1 MQEKSNFPC
10 RKLSDDFRHNCV
22 RCGDHFR
29 RRPHLPVTVLGLLFC
44 VGFFLLC
51 LCAAAVTFDVLP
63 GWIPTR
69 LLPLRAAIRGGSTT
83 TKMGEHGVAEQQQQ
97 QQQPE
102 DGGSGAAAS
111 SSSSSS
117 SSEHQEQL
125 REICQLLWGTSI
137 RQEVFRRWSQGFEF
151 STGEPAAL
159 VQRDGG
165 PCCVI
170 APVQAYLLK
179 ILLMETPGHSFSDL
193 TPDKCKT
200 LLIQA
205 ICQILM
211 KCKSS
216 KYRIVSLK
224 ARDAAGSS
232 APVSGSAAALPEEED
247 GDAEMVDAL
256 ENLPPSSGGDV
267 ELGQDAATA
276 APDVSAAEQGA
287 SGATTEPWTPEA
299 FHERLCVTELD
310 SIDDVE
316 KYYSEQFHVLADE
329 CGVLLLLY
337 TVLLTKGLECVVS
350 EVSDTSE
357 PLIHG
362 TYGYG
367 SQALINLMLTGHAVP
382 YVWDNEQD
390 VGGLKLK
397 GITQQSDIGFIT
409 LMEQM
414 QYCTVGFF
422 YKNPKNP
429 VWVMGSETHL
439 TVLFSNEKR
448 LVAPETPS
456 EVARRVFRQF
466 DTEGS
471 NFIPSPLLQDVL
483 CALDLVSEP
492 EYVDLMRKKL
502 DPECL
507 GIILLNDFMYEFFPT
522 EKKSMPDTFDLLH
535 YNGIPNS
542 NGENRVRFNKGHAI
556 LLESDVR
563 MCNPS
568 DPMLTCLQ
576 TKWPNIE
583 VNWANART
591 PSLN

>member
-1 MQEKSNFPC
+1 M
-10 RKLSDDFRHNCV
+10 
-22 RCGDHFR
+22 
-29 RRPHLPVTVLGLLFC
+29 TVLGLFC
-44 VGFFLLC
+44 VGLFLLC
-51 LCAAAVTFDVLP
+51 LCCAATFGFLRRT
-63 GWIPTR
+63 WIP
-69 LLPLRAAIRGGSTT
+69 AIRDGRPT
-83 TKMGEHGVAEQQQQ
+83 TKTERTAVEMGEHGVAD
-97 QQQPE
+97 QPE
-102 DGGSGAAAS
+102 DGAGTTS
-111 SSSSSS
+111 SSSTS
-117 SSEHQEQL
+117 QEQI
-125 REICQLLWGTSI
+125 REICQLLWGSSI

-151 STGEPAAL
+151 SAGEPAAL

-216 KYRIVSLK
+216 SKYRIVSLK
-224 ARDAAGSS
+224 PRQAASSS
-232 APVSGSAAALPEEED
+232 ATATGSVGAPVEED

-256 ENLPPSSGGDV
+256 ENLPPSGSGEDV
-267 ELGQDAATA
+267 ELGVDAATTATSNVTA
-276 APDVSAAEQGA
+276 AGSS
-287 SGATTEPWTPEA
+287 SGPAEPWTPEA
-299 FHERLCVTELD
+299 FHERLCVTEVE

-367 SQALINLMLTGHAVP
+367 GQALINLMLTGHAVP

-422 YKNPKNP
+422 YKNPKCP

-439 TVLFSNEKR
+439 TVLFSSERR

>member
-1 MQEKSNFPC
+1 M
-10 RKLSDDFRHNCV
+10 
-22 RCGDHFR
+22 
-29 RRPHLPVTVLGLLFC
+29 TVLGLIC
-44 VGFFLLC
+44 VGLFLLC
-51 LCAAAVTFDVLP
+51 LCCAATFGFLRRT
-63 GWIPTR
+63 WIP
-69 LLPLRAAIRGGSTT
+69 AIRNGRPT
-83 TKMGEHGVAEQQQQ
+83 TKTTAVEMGEHGVADQPEDGAGTTSSSSTLQQQQ
-97 QQQPE
+97 Q
-102 DGGSGAAAS
+102 
-111 SSSSSS
+111 
-117 SSEHQEQL
+117 EQI
-125 REICQLLWGTSI
+125 REICQLLWGSSI

-151 STGEPAAL
+151 SAGEPAAL

-216 KYRIVSLK
+216 SKYRIVSLK
-224 ARDAAGSS
+224 PRQAASSS
-232 APVSGSAAALPEEED
+232 ASATGSVGAPVEED

-256 ENLPPSSGGDV
+256 ENLPPSGSGEDV
-267 ELGQDAATA
+267 ELGVDAATTA
-276 APDVSAAEQGA
+276 TSNVSAAGSS
-287 SGATTEPWTPEA
+287 SGPSEPWTPEA
-299 FHERLCVTELD
+299 FHERLCVTEVE

-367 SQALINLMLTGHAVP
+367 GQALINLMLTGHAVP

-439 TVLFSNEKR
+439 TVLFSSERR

>member
-1 MQEKSNFPC
+1 
-10 RKLSDDFRHNCV
+10 
-22 RCGDHFR
+22 
-29 RRPHLPVTVLGLLFC
+29 
-44 VGFFLLC
+44 
-51 LCAAAVTFDVLP
+51 
-63 GWIPTR
+63 
-69 LLPLRAAIRGGSTT
+69 
-83 TKMGEHGVAEQQQQ
+83 MGEHSLQQQQ
-97 QQQPE
+97 QGQSDQQQPSQQ
-102 DGGSGAAAS
+102 GGEEGAAGS
-111 SSSSSS
+111 SSSSSAR
-117 SSEHQEQL
+117 QQL
-125 REICQLLWGTSI
+125 LQGELHDIRQLLWGPVI
-137 RQEVFRRWSQGFEF
+137 RPEVFRRWSQGFDF
-151 STGEPAAL
+151 SQHEPSAL
-159 VQRDGG
+159 VQHDGG

-193 TPDKCKT
+193 TADKCKT

-216 KYRIVSLK
+216 KYRIVSLQ
-224 ARDAAGSS
+224 ARQATGSGPGCS
-232 APVSGSAAALPEEED
+232 SGSGGGAPGAEED
-247 GDAEMVDAL
+247 LEGDAEMVDAL
-256 ENLPPSSGGDV
+256 ENLPPPNEQQQVTASDVANQNTMEEGSGAAAQDASVSGGGPAD
-267 ELGQDAATA
+267 
-276 APDVSAAEQGA
+276 
-287 SGATTEPWTPEA
+287 PWNPET
-299 FHERLCVTELD
+299 FHERLCVSELEQ
-310 SIDDVE
+310 IDDVE
-316 KYYSEQFHVLADE
+316 KYYASNFHVLRDE

-337 TVLLTKGLECVVS
+337 TVLLTKGLENVLG

-367 SQALINLMLTGHAVP
+367 SQALINLMLTGRAVP

-439 TVLFSNEKR
+439 TVLFSNERR
-448 LVAPETPS
+448 LVSPETPS

-502 DPECL
+502 DPESL
-507 GIILLNDFMYEFFPT
+507 GIILLNDFMNEFFPT
-522 EKKSMPDTFDLLH
+522 EKKSVPDTFDLLH

-542 NGENRVRFNKGHAI
+542 NSDNRVRYSKGHAI
-556 LLESDVR
+556 QLESDVR

-583 VNWANART
+583 VNWTDSRT

>member
-1 MQEKSNFPC
+1 
-10 RKLSDDFRHNCV
+10 
-22 RCGDHFR
+22 
-29 RRPHLPVTVLGLLFC
+29 
-44 VGFFLLC
+44 
-51 LCAAAVTFDVLP
+51 
-63 GWIPTR
+63 
-69 LLPLRAAIRGGSTT
+69 
-83 TKMGEHGVAEQQQQ
+83 MGEHAVQQQGQATSSEQQPEGAAGTSG

-102 DGGSGAAAS
+102 SAESQRD
-111 SSSSSS
+111 
-117 SSEHQEQL
+117 L
-125 REICQLLWGTSI
+125 REICQLLWGSTI
-137 RQEVFRRWSQGFEF
+137 KQEVFRRWSQGFGF
-151 STGEPAAL
+151 SESEPSAL

-193 TPDKCKT
+193 TTDKCKT

-211 KCKSS
+211 KCKTS
-216 KYRIVSLK
+216 KYRIVNLRS
-224 ARDAAGSS
+224 R
-232 APVSGSAAALPEEED
+232 PTVAAANIPIQEAD

-256 ENLPPSSGGDV
+256 ENVPPNETDIEQGIEAATAQNQATSVSSGDGESSSGGF
-267 ELGQDAATA
+267 
-276 APDVSAAEQGA
+276 S
-287 SGATTEPWTPEA
+287 SEPCTPEA
-299 FHERLCVTELD
+299 FHERLAVTELEQ
-310 SIDDVE
+310 IDDVE
-316 KYYSEQFHVLADE
+316 KYYAGNFHLLADE

-337 TVLLTKGLECVVS
+337 TVLLTKGLESVLS

-367 SQALINLMLTGHAVP
+367 SQALINLMLTGRAVP

-422 YKNPKNP
+422 YKNPKSP

-448 LVAPETPS
+448 LVSPETPS

-502 DPECL
+502 DPESL
-507 GIILLNDFMYEFFPT
+507 GIILLNEFMYEFFPT
-522 EKKSMPDTFDLLH
+522 EKKSMPDSFDLLH

-542 NGENRVRFNKGHAI
+542 NWENRVRYNKGHAI

-583 VNWANART
+583 VNWIDLRT

>member
-1 MQEKSNFPC
+1 MGEHSLQQPQPS
-10 RKLSDDFRHNCV
+10 SG
-22 RCGDHFR
+22 GD
-29 RRPHLPVTVLGLLFC
+29 PHQQQ
-44 VGFFLLC
+44 
-51 LCAAAVTFDVLP
+51 A
-63 GWIPTR
+63 
-69 LLPLRAAIRGGSTT
+69 GGEGTSTT
-83 TKMGEHGVAEQQQQ
+83 TSTVSRQQLEGE
-97 QQQPE
+97 
-102 DGGSGAAAS
+102 
-111 SSSSSS
+111 
-117 SSEHQEQL
+117 L
-125 REICQLLWGTSI
+125 RDIRQLLWGPVI
-137 RQEVFRRWSQGFEF
+137 RPEVFRRWSQGFDF
-151 STGEPAAL
+151 SAYEPSAL
-159 VQRDGG
+159 VQHDGG

-216 KYRIVSLK
+216 KYRIVSLQARQTGSGPGGCSSSGK
-224 ARDAAGSS
+224 ATT
-232 APVSGSAAALPEEED
+232 SAAEEIE

-256 ENLPPSSGGDV
+256 ENLPPNEQV
-267 ELGQDAATA
+267 ELGVDAAST
-276 APDVSAAEQGA
+276 
-287 SGATTEPWTPEA
+287 TTEAASDLVNQNTMEEGSEGSGSGGAGTSPDPLNPET
-299 FHERLCVTELD
+299 FHQRLCVSELEQ
-310 SIDDVE
+310 IDDVE
-316 KYYSEQFHVLADE
+316 KYYASNFHVLADE

-337 TVLLTKGLECVVS
+337 TVLLTKELDNVLG

-367 SQALINLMLTGHAVP
+367 SQALINLMLTGRAVP

-439 TVLFSNEKR
+439 TVLFSNERR
-448 LVAPETPS
+448 LVSQETNS
-456 EVARRVFRQF
+456 DMARRVFRQF

-483 CALDLVSEP
+483 CAVDLVSDP
-492 EYVDLMRKKL
+492 EYVDLMRRKL
-502 DPECL
+502 DPESL
-507 GIILLNDFMYEFFPT
+507 GIILLNDFMNEFFPT
-522 EKKSMPDTFDLLH
+522 EQKSVPDTFDLLH

-542 NGENRVRFNKGHAI
+542 NSDNRVRYSKGQAI
-556 LLESDVR
+556 QLESDVR

-583 VNWANART
+583 VNWNDART

>member
-1 MQEKSNFPC
+1 
-10 RKLSDDFRHNCV
+10 
-22 RCGDHFR
+22 
-29 RRPHLPVTVLGLLFC
+29 
-44 VGFFLLC
+44 
-51 LCAAAVTFDVLP
+51 
-63 GWIPTR
+63 
-69 LLPLRAAIRGGSTT
+69 
-83 TKMGEHGVAEQQQQ
+83 MGEHSLQGQSGEPQQAADAAGSSRQQQQ
-97 QQQPE
+97 GVQ
-102 DGGSGAAAS
+102 D
-111 SSSSSS
+111 
-117 SSEHQEQL
+117 L
-125 REICQLLWGTSI
+125 REICQLLWGSSI

-151 STGEPAAL
+151 SACEPSAL

-193 TPDKCKT
+193 TSDKCKT

-205 ICQILM
+205 VCQILM
-211 KCKSS
+211 KCKSC
-216 KYRIVSLK
+216 KYRIVSL
-224 ARDAAGSS
+224 RPRQAGYGETEVQGLV
-232 APVSGSAAALPEEED
+232 APVVEMD

-256 ENLPPSSGGDV
+256 ENLPSSEEV
-267 ELGQDAATA
+267 ELGVDATA
-276 APDVSAAEQGA
+276 ATDLANQNTSRAGSSRAGVSV
-287 SGATTEPWTPEA
+287 PWTPEA
-299 FHERLCVTELD
+299 FHERLTVTELEQ
-310 SIDDVE
+310 IDDVE
-316 KYYSEQFHVLADE
+316 KYYASNFHVLAEE

-337 TVLLTKGLECVVS
+337 TVLLTKGLEHVLS

-367 SQALINLMLTGHAVP
+367 SQALINLMLTGRAVP

-414 QYCTVGFF
+414 QYCTVGYF

-448 LVAPETPS
+448 LVSPETPS

-502 DPECL
+502 DPESL
-507 GIILLNDFMYEFFPT
+507 GIILLNEFMYEFFPA
-522 EKKSMPDTFDLLH
+522 EKKSMPDTFDLQH

-542 NGENRVRFNKGHAI
+542 NCDNRVRYNKGNAI

-576 TKWPNIE
+576 TKWPNID
-583 VNWANART
+583 VNWNDSRT

>member
-1 MQEKSNFPC
+1 M
-10 RKLSDDFRHNCV
+10 RD
-22 RCGDHFR
+22 
-29 RRPHLPVTVLGLLFC
+29 
-44 VGFFLLC
+44 
-51 LCAAAVTFDVLP
+51 
-63 GWIPTR
+63 
-69 LLPLRAAIRGGSTT
+69 IR
-83 TKMGEHGVAEQQQQ
+83 
-97 QQQPE
+97 
-102 DGGSGAAAS
+102 
-111 SSSSSS
+111 
-117 SSEHQEQL
+117 
-125 REICQLLWGTSI
+125 QLLWGPSI
-137 RQEVFRRWSQGFEF
+137 RPEVFRRWSQGFDF
-151 STGEPAAL
+151 SQHEPSAL
-159 VQRDGG
+159 VQHDGG

-216 KYRIVSLK
+216 KYRIVSLR
-224 ARDAAGSS
+224 ANRQAAAGSGVGGCPS
-232 APVSGSAAALPEEED
+232 SSAAALPEEID

-256 ENLPPSSGGDV
+256 ENVPSHEQL
-267 ELGQDAATA
+267 ELGVDAAMTATA
-276 APDVSAAEQGA
+276 AASDLVNQNTMEEGAASVAAAEALEGA
-287 SGATTEPWTPEA
+287 ADQLNPET
-299 FHERLCVTELD
+299 FHERLCVSELEQ
-310 SIDDVE
+310 IDDVE
-316 KYYSEQFHVLADE
+316 KYYAGNFHVLADE

-337 TVLLTKGLECVVS
+337 TVLLTKGVDNVLS

-367 SQALINLMLTGHAVP
+367 SQALINLMLTGRAVP

-439 TVLFSNEKR
+439 TVLFSNERR
-448 LVAPETPS
+448 LVSPETPS

-502 DPECL
+502 DPESL
-507 GIILLNDFMYEFFPT
+507 GIILLNDFMNEFFPT
-522 EKKSMPDTFDLLH
+522 EKKSVPDTFDLLH

-542 NGENRVRFNKGHAI
+542 NCDNRVRYNKGHAI
-556 LLESDVR
+556 QLESDVR

-583 VNWANART
+583 VNWNDSRT

>member
-1 MQEKSNFPC
+1 
-10 RKLSDDFRHNCV
+10 
-22 RCGDHFR
+22 
-29 RRPHLPVTVLGLLFC
+29 
-44 VGFFLLC
+44 
-51 LCAAAVTFDVLP
+51 
-63 GWIPTR
+63 
-69 LLPLRAAIRGGSTT
+69 
-83 TKMGEHGVAEQQQQ
+83 MGEHGVVE
-97 QQQPE
+97 QPE
-102 DGGSGAAAS
+102 DAGAAGSGTT
-111 SSSSSS
+111 SS
-117 SSEHQEQL
+117 SSEQEQL
-125 REICQLLWGTSI
+125 REICQLLWGTSV

-151 STGEPAAL
+151 SASEPAAL

-224 ARDAAGSS
+224 ARQSGATAGSS
-232 APVSGSAAALPEEED
+232 SAAAAALPVAEED

-256 ENLPPSSGGDV
+256 ENLPPASGGGADDV
-267 ELGQDAATA
+267 ELGLDAATA
-276 APDVSAAEQGA
+276 ADVSGT
-287 SGATTEPWTPEA
+287 SGARSEPWTPEA

-316 KYYSEQFHVLADE
+316 KYYSEQFPVLADE

-422 YKNPKNP
+422 YKNPKCP

-439 TVLFSNEKR
+439 TVLFSSERR

>member
-1 MQEKSNFPC
+1 M
-10 RKLSDDFRHNCV
+10 
-22 RCGDHFR
+22 
-29 RRPHLPVTVLGLLFC
+29 GL
-44 VGFFLLC
+44 FLLC
-51 LCAAAVTFDVLP
+51 LCCAATFGFLRRRA
-63 GWIPTR
+63 WIP
-69 LLPLRAAIRGGSTT
+69 AIRDGRPRTT
-83 TKMGEHGVAEQQQQ
+83 TTTETKTLVEMGEHGVAD
-97 QQQPE
+97 QPE
-102 DGGSGAAAS
+102 DAAGTTS
-111 SSSSSS
+111 SQGQ
-117 SSEHQEQL
+117 QEQI
-125 REICQLLWGTSI
+125 REICQLLWGSSI

-151 STGEPAAL
+151 SASEPAAL

-224 ARDAAGSS
+224 PRQSAAGSS
-232 APVSGSAAALPEEED
+232 TGATAAAAGSVPVEED

-256 ENLPPSSGGDV
+256 ENLPPSGSGEDV
-267 ELGQDAATA
+267 ELGVDAATTTTA
-276 APDVSAAEQGA
+276 ATSEQGGT
-287 SGATTEPWTPEA
+287 SGGRPSEPWTPEA
-299 FHERLCVTELD
+299 FHERLCVTEID

-316 KYYSEQFHVLADE
+316 KYYSEQYHVLADE

-367 SQALINLMLTGHAVP
+367 GQALINLMLTGHAVP

-439 TVLFSNEKR
+439 TVLFSNERR

-507 GIILLNDFMYEFFPT
+507 GIILLNDFLYEFFPT

>member
-1 MQEKSNFPC
+1 M
-10 RKLSDDFRHNCV
+10 
-22 RCGDHFR
+22 
-29 RRPHLPVTVLGLLFC
+29 TVLGLIC
-44 VGFFLLC
+44 VGLFLLC
-51 LCAAAVTFDVLP
+51 LCCAATFGFLRRT
-63 GWIPTR
+63 WIP
-69 LLPLRAAIRGGSTT
+69 AIRDGRPT
-83 TKMGEHGVAEQQQQ
+83 TKTTAVEMGEHGVADQPEDGAGTTSSSSTSQQQQ
-97 QQQPE
+97 Q
-102 DGGSGAAAS
+102 
-111 SSSSSS
+111 
-117 SSEHQEQL
+117 EQI
-125 REICQLLWGTSI
+125 REICQLLWGSSI

-151 STGEPAAL
+151 SAGEPAAL

-216 KYRIVSLK
+216 SKYRIVSLK
-224 ARDAAGSS
+224 PRQAASSS
-232 APVSGSAAALPEEED
+232 ATATGSGSVPVEED

-256 ENLPPSSGGDV
+256 ENLPPSGSGEDV
-267 ELGQDAATA
+267 EPGVDAATTA
-276 APDVSAAEQGA
+276 TSNVSAAGSS
-287 SGATTEPWTPEA
+287 SGPSEPWTPEA
-299 FHERLCVTELD
+299 FHERLCVTEVE

-367 SQALINLMLTGHAVP
+367 GQALINLMLTGHAVP

-439 TVLFSNEKR
+439 TVLFSSERR

>member
-1 MQEKSNFPC
+1 M
-10 RKLSDDFRHNCV
+10 
-22 RCGDHFR
+22 
-29 RRPHLPVTVLGLLFC
+29 TVLGLFC
-44 VGFFLLC
+44 VGLFLLC
-51 LCAAAVTFDVLP
+51 CAFGFLRA
-63 GWIPTR
+63 WIP
-69 LLPLRAAIRGGSTT
+69 AIRD
-83 TKMGEHGVAEQQQQ
+83 KKVVEMGEHGVAD
-97 QQQPE
+97 QPE
-102 DGGSGAAAS
+102 DAGTTS
-111 SSSSSS
+111 SSSPS
-117 SSEHQEQL
+117 HQEQV
-125 REICQLLWGTSI
+125 REICQLLWGSSI

-151 STGEPAAL
+151 SASEPAAL

-224 ARDAAGSS
+224 PRQPTGTTSS
-232 APVSGSAAALPEEED
+232 AVGSGSAAPVEED
-247 GDAEMVDAL
+247 GDAEMMDAL
-256 ENLPPSSGGDV
+256 ETLPPSGEDV
-267 ELGQDAATA
+267 ELGLDAAA
-276 APDVSAAEQGA
+276 AAMAASTGA
-287 SGATTEPWTPEA
+287 EPSGARSEPWTPEA
-299 FHERLCVTELD
+299 FHERLCLTELD

-337 TVLLTKGLECVVS
+337 TVLLTKGLEFVVS

-367 SQALINLMLTGHAVP
+367 GQALINLMLTGHAVP

-483 CALDLVSEP
+483 CALDLVSET
-492 EYVDLMRKKL
+492 EYVELMRKKL

>member
-1 MQEKSNFPC
+1 
-10 RKLSDDFRHNCV
+10 
-22 RCGDHFR
+22 
-29 RRPHLPVTVLGLLFC
+29 
-44 VGFFLLC
+44 
-51 LCAAAVTFDVLP
+51 
-63 GWIPTR
+63 
-69 LLPLRAAIRGGSTT
+69 
-83 TKMGEHGVAEQQQQ
+83 MGEHSLQQQQ
-97 QQQPE
+97 QSQGQPSGDQPPQQQVE
-102 DGGSGAAAS
+102 EGAAAGTS
-111 SSSSSS
+111 GSAR
-117 SSEHQEQL
+117 HQLQDEL
-125 REICQLLWGTSI
+125 RDIRQLLWGPAI
-137 RQEVFRRWSQGFEF
+137 RPEVFRRWSQGFDF
-151 STGEPAAL
+151 SQCEPSAL
-159 VQRDGG
+159 VQHDGG

-193 TPDKCKT
+193 TTDKCKT

-216 KYRIVSLK
+216 KYRIVSLQ
-224 ARDAAGSS
+224 ARQASASGPGCSS
-232 APVSGSAAALPEEED
+232 SSSRPAEEME

-256 ENLPPSSGGDV
+256 ENLPPNEPV
-267 ELGQDAATA
+267 ELGVDAAAASADLANQNTMEEGSATA
-276 APDVSAAEQGA
+276 TVEGAEVQEA
-287 SGATTEPWTPEA
+287 SGDPWNPET
-299 FHERLCVTELD
+299 FHERLSVNELEQ
-310 SIDDVE
+310 IDDVE
-316 KYYSEQFHVLADE
+316 KYYAGNFHVLAEE

-337 TVLLTKGLECVVS
+337 TVLLTKGLENVLG

-367 SQALINLMLTGHAVP
+367 SQALINLMLTGRAVP

-439 TVLFSNEKR
+439 TVLFSNERR
-448 LVAPETPS
+448 LVSPETPS
-456 EVARRVFRQF
+456 ELARRVFRQF

-492 EYVDLMRKKL
+492 EYVDLMRRKL
-502 DPECL
+502 DPESL
-507 GIILLNDFMYEFFPT
+507 GIILLNDFMNEFFPT
-522 EKKSMPDTFDLLH
+522 EKKSVPDTFDLLH

-542 NGENRVRFNKGHAI
+542 NCDNRVRYNKGHAI
-556 LLESDVR
+556 QLESDVR

-583 VNWANART
+583 VNWNDSRT

>member
-1 MQEKSNFPC
+1 M
-10 RKLSDDFRHNCV
+10 
-22 RCGDHFR
+22 
-29 RRPHLPVTVLGLLFC
+29 LGLIC
-44 VGFFLLC
+44 VGLFLLC
-51 LCAAAVTFDVLP
+51 LCCAATLGFLRRT
-63 GWIPTR
+63 WIP
-69 LLPLRAAIRGGSTT
+69 AIRDGRPT
-83 TKMGEHGVAEQQQQ
+83 TKTTAVEMGEHGVAD
-97 QQQPE
+97 QPE
-102 DGGSGAAAS
+102 DGAGTTS
-111 SSSSSS
+111 SSSTSQQQ
-117 SSEHQEQL
+117 QEQI
-125 REICQLLWGTSI
+125 REICQLLWGSSI

-151 STGEPAAL
+151 SAGEPAAL

-216 KYRIVSLK
+216 SIYRIVSLK
-224 ARDAAGSS
+224 PRQAAGSS
-232 APVSGSAAALPEEED
+232 ATATGSVPVEED

-256 ENLPPSSGGDV
+256 ENLPPSGSGAGEDV
-267 ELGQDAATA
+267 ELGVDAATTA
-276 APDVSAAEQGA
+276 TSNLSAAGSS
-287 SGATTEPWTPEA
+287 SGPSEPWTPEA
-299 FHERLCVTELD
+299 FHERLCVTEVE

-316 KYYSEQFHVLADE
+316 KYYSEQFHVLAQE

-367 SQALINLMLTGHAVP
+367 GQALINLMLTGHAVP

-439 TVLFSNEKR
+439 TVLFSSERR

>member
-1 MQEKSNFPC
+1 M
-10 RKLSDDFRHNCV
+10 
-22 RCGDHFR
+22 
-29 RRPHLPVTVLGLLFC
+29 GL
-44 VGFFLLC
+44 FLLC
-51 LCAAAVTFDVLP
+51 VCCAATFGFLRA
-63 GWIPTR
+63 WIP
-69 LLPLRAAIRGGSTT
+69 AIRDGRPTT
-83 TKMGEHGVAEQQQQ
+83 TTTETKTTTAVEMGEHGVADQPEDAAGTASQEQQQQ
-97 QQQPE
+97 QDQI
-102 DGGSGAAAS
+102 
-111 SSSSSS
+111 
-117 SSEHQEQL
+117 
-125 REICQLLWGTSI
+125 REIRQLLWGSPI

-151 STGEPAAL
+151 SAGEPAAL

-216 KYRIVSLK
+216 SKYRIVSLK
-224 ARDAAGSS
+224 PRQAASGTAGSS
-232 APVSGSAAALPEEED
+232 SAATSGAPVEED

-256 ENLPPSSGGDV
+256 ENLPPSSGGTGDDV
-267 ELGQDAATA
+267 ELGVDAATA
-276 APDVSAAEQGA
+276 NLNVSAGGGEQGGS
-287 SGATTEPWTPEA
+287 SGGRPSEPWTPEA
-299 FHERLCVTELD
+299 FHERLCLTELE

-357 PLIHG
+357 PLIHS

-367 SQALINLMLTGHAVP
+367 GQALINLMLTGHAVP

-471 NFIPSPLLQDVL
+471 NFIPSPLLQDVM

>member
-1 MQEKSNFPC
+1 
-10 RKLSDDFRHNCV
+10 
-22 RCGDHFR
+22 
-29 RRPHLPVTVLGLLFC
+29 
-44 VGFFLLC
+44 
-51 LCAAAVTFDVLP
+51 
-63 GWIPTR
+63 
-69 LLPLRAAIRGGSTT
+69 
-83 TKMGEHGVAEQQQQ
+83 MGEHSLPGQSSASEQQQPVPVAQSSESAGTSGRQQHQQQQ
-97 QQQPE
+97 QGVQ
-102 DGGSGAAAS
+102 D
-111 SSSSSS
+111 
-117 SSEHQEQL
+117 L
-125 REICQLLWGTSI
+125 REICQLLWGSSI

-151 STGEPAAL
+151 SESEPSAL

-193 TPDKCKT
+193 TTDKCKA

-205 ICQILM
+205 ICQILT
-211 KCKSS
+211 KCKMT
-216 KYRIVSLK
+216 KYRVVSLK
-224 ARDAAGSS
+224 PRQNPVHAGGSVC
-232 APVSGSAAALPEEED
+232 PVPETD
-247 GDAEMVDAL
+247 GDSEMVDAL
-256 ENLPPSSGGDV
+256 ENLPPNEDV
-267 ELGQDAATA
+267 VEVGVEAMAPAADVASDLVNQNTA
-276 APDVSAAEQGA
+276 AASSDVGRAVAL
-287 SGATTEPWTPEA
+287 EPWTAEA
-299 FHERLCVTELD
+299 FHERLTVTELER
-310 SIDDVE
+310 IDDVE
-316 KYYSEQFHVLADE
+316 KYYAGHFQVLADE

-337 TVLLTKGLECVVS
+337 TVLLTKGLDNVLS

-367 SQALINLMLTGHAVP
+367 SQALINLMLTGRAVP

-414 QYCTVGFF
+414 QYCTVGYF
-422 YKNPKNP
+422 YKNPKSP

-448 LVAPETPS
+448 LVSPETPS

-502 DPECL
+502 DPESL
-507 GIILLNDFMYEFFPT
+507 GIILLNEFMYEFFPT
-522 EKKSMPDTFDLLH
+522 EKKSIPDTFDLLH

-542 NGENRVRFNKGHAI
+542 NCENRVRYAKGHAI

-583 VNWANART
+583 VNWNDSRT

>member
-1 MQEKSNFPC
+1 MTFGFLRDWILPKAITLETI
-10 RKLSDDFRHNCV
+10 RKR
-22 RCGDHFR
+22 
-29 RRPHLPVTVLGLLFC
+29 TVN
-44 VGFFLLC
+44 
-51 LCAAAVTFDVLP
+51 D
-63 GWIPTR
+63 
-69 LLPLRAAIRGGSTT
+69 GGTATT
-83 TKMGEHGVAEQQQQ
+83 TTMGEHSLQQQQ
-97 QQQPE
+97 QGQTSGDQQQAQQ
-102 DGGSGAAAS
+102 GGEGVAAGTS
-111 SSSSSS
+111 SA
-117 SSEHQEQL
+117 QGGQL
-125 REICQLLWGTSI
+125 LQGELRDIRALLWGDVI
-137 RQEVFRRWSQGFEF
+137 RPEVFRRWSQGFDF
-151 STGEPAAL
+151 SQYEPSAL
-159 VQRDGG
+159 VQHDGG

-193 TPDKCKT
+193 TTDKCKT

-216 KYRIVSLK
+216 KYRIVSLR
-224 ARDAAGSS
+224 ARQATGSGPGCS
-232 APVSGSAAALPEEED
+232 SSSGVGGAPIEEMD

-256 ENLPPSSGGDV
+256 ENLPPNEQV
-267 ELGQDAATA
+267 EVGVDAATA
-276 APDVSAAEQGA
+276 AAASDLVNQNTMEEGA
-287 SGATTEPWTPEA
+287 AAALDEGVGMQEAVPGGDPWNPET
-299 FHERLCVTELD
+299 FHERLCVGELEQ
-310 SIDDVE
+310 IDDVE
-316 KYYSEQFHVLADE
+316 KYYAGNFHVLAEE

-337 TVLLTKGLECVVS
+337 TVLLTKGLENVLG

-367 SQALINLMLTGHAVP
+367 SQALINLMLTGRAVP

-439 TVLFSNEKR
+439 TVLFSNERR
-448 LVAPETPS
+448 LVSPETPS
-456 EVARRVFRQF
+456 ELARRVFRQF

-502 DPECL
+502 DPESL
-507 GIILLNDFMYEFFPT
+507 GIILLNDFMNEFFPT
-522 EKKSMPDTFDLLH
+522 EKKSVPDTFDLLH

-542 NGENRVRFNKGHAI
+542 NCDNRVRYNKGHAI
-556 LLESDVR
+556 QLESDVR

-583 VNWANART
+583 VNWNDSRT

>member
-1 MQEKSNFPC
+1 
-10 RKLSDDFRHNCV
+10 
-22 RCGDHFR
+22 
-29 RRPHLPVTVLGLLFC
+29 
-44 VGFFLLC
+44 
-51 LCAAAVTFDVLP
+51 
-63 GWIPTR
+63 
-69 LLPLRAAIRGGSTT
+69 
-83 TKMGEHGVAEQQQQ
+83 MGEHSLQGQSGGEQQPAAAAHSGETAGTSGQQQQ
-97 QQQPE
+97 QGVQ
-102 DGGSGAAAS
+102 D
-111 SSSSSS
+111 
-117 SSEHQEQL
+117 L
-125 REICQLLWGTSI
+125 REICQLLWGSSI

-151 STGEPAAL
+151 STCEPSAL

-193 TPDKCKT
+193 TTDKCKA

-205 ICQILM
+205 ICQILT
-211 KCKSS
+211 KCKFT
-216 KYRIVSLK
+216 KYRVVSLRPRQDQFGG
-224 ARDAAGSS
+224 AAAGATSS
-232 APVSGSAAALPEEED
+232 PVEEMD
-247 GDAEMVDAL
+247 GDAEMMDAL
-256 ENLPPSSGGDV
+256 ENLPPNDGSEEVEVEAEAMAAAAAAVAASDLKNQNTAAASP
-267 ELGQDAATA
+267 ELGAAGGGVTG
-276 APDVSAAEQGA
+276 AP
-287 SGATTEPWTPEA
+287 EPWTPET
-299 FHERLCVTELD
+299 FHERLTVTELEQ
-310 SIDDVE
+310 IDDVE
-316 KYYSEQFHVLADE
+316 KYYASHFQVLAEE

-337 TVLLTKGLECVVS
+337 TVLLTKGLDNVLS

-367 SQALINLMLTGHAVP
+367 SQALINLMLTGRAVP

-448 LVAPETPS
+448 LVSPETPS
-456 EVARRVFRQF
+456 EIARRVFRQF

-502 DPECL
+502 DPENL
-507 GIILLNDFMYEFFPT
+507 GIILLNEFMYEFFPT
-522 EKKSMPDTFDLLH
+522 EKKSVPDTFDLLH

-542 NGENRVRFNKGHAI
+542 NCENRVRFNKGHAI

-583 VNWANART
+583 VNWNDSRT

>member
-1 MQEKSNFPC
+1 
-10 RKLSDDFRHNCV
+10 
-22 RCGDHFR
+22 
-29 RRPHLPVTVLGLLFC
+29 
-44 VGFFLLC
+44 
-51 LCAAAVTFDVLP
+51 
-63 GWIPTR
+63 
-69 LLPLRAAIRGGSTT
+69 
-83 TKMGEHGVAEQQQQ
+83 MGEHSLPGQSANEQPEPVAQSSESAGTSGQQQGVQ
-97 QQQPE
+97 
-102 DGGSGAAAS
+102 D
-111 SSSSSS
+111 
-117 SSEHQEQL
+117 L
-125 REICQLLWGTSI
+125 REICQLLWGSSI

-151 STGEPAAL
+151 SESEPSAL

-179 ILLMETPGHSFSDL
+179 ILLMETPGHSFNDL
-193 TPDKCKT
+193 TTDKCKA

-205 ICQILM
+205 ICQILT
-211 KCKSS
+211 KCKLS
-216 KYRIVSLK
+216 KYRVVSLK
-224 ARDAAGSS
+224 PRQHSPHVGST
-232 APVSGSAAALPEEED
+232 VCPEPEMD

-256 ENLPPSSGGDV
+256 DTLPPNDEGIEEGV
-267 ELGQDAATA
+267 EVMVASDLVNRNTA
-276 APDVSAAEQGA
+276 AASPDTAEAGRA
-287 SGATTEPWTPEA
+287 ITTEPWTPEA
-299 FHERLCVTELD
+299 FHERLTVTELER
-310 SIDDVE
+310 IDDVE
-316 KYYSEQFHVLADE
+316 KYYAGHFQVLADE

-337 TVLLTKGLECVVS
+337 TVLLTKGLDNVLG

-367 SQALINLMLTGHAVP
+367 SQALINLMLTGRAVP

-422 YKNPKNP
+422 YKNPKSP

-448 LVAPETPS
+448 LVSPETPS

-502 DPECL
+502 DPESL
-507 GIILLNDFMYEFFPT
+507 GIILLNEFMYEFFPT
-522 EKKSMPDTFDLLH
+522 EKKSIPDTFDLLH

-542 NGENRVRFNKGHAI
+542 NCENRVRYSKGHAI

-583 VNWANART
+583 VNWNDSRT

>member
-1 MQEKSNFPC
+1 MDN
-10 RKLSDDFRHNCV
+10 
-22 RCGDHFR
+22 
-29 RRPHLPVTVLGLLFC
+29 VL
-44 VGFFLLC
+44 
-51 LCAAAVTFDVLP
+51 
-63 GWIPTR
+63 
-69 LLPLRAAIRGGSTT
+69 
-83 TKMGEHGVAEQQQQ
+83 
-97 QQQPE
+97 
-102 DGGSGAAAS
+102 
-111 SSSSSS
+111 
-117 SSEHQEQL
+117 
-125 REICQLLWGTSI
+125 
-137 RQEVFRRWSQGFEF
+137 
-151 STGEPAAL
+151 
-159 VQRDGG
+159 
-165 PCCVI
+165 
-170 APVQAYLLK
+170 
-179 ILLMETPGHSFSDL
+179 
-193 TPDKCKT
+193 
-200 LLIQA
+200 
-205 ICQILM
+205 
-211 KCKSS
+211 
-216 KYRIVSLK
+216 
-224 ARDAAGSS
+224 
-232 APVSGSAAALPEEED
+232 
-247 GDAEMVDAL
+247 
-256 ENLPPSSGGDV
+256 
-267 ELGQDAATA
+267 
-276 APDVSAAEQGA
+276 
-287 SGATTEPWTPEA
+287 
-299 FHERLCVTELD
+299 
-310 SIDDVE
+310 
-316 KYYSEQFHVLADE
+316 
-329 CGVLLLLY
+329 
-337 TVLLTKGLECVVS
+337 S

-367 SQALINLMLTGHAVP
+367 SQALINLMLTGRAVP

-439 TVLFSNEKR
+439 TVLFSNERR
-448 LVAPETPS
+448 LVSPETPS

-502 DPECL
+502 DPESL
-507 GIILLNDFMYEFFPT
+507 GIILLNDFMNEFFPT
-522 EKKSMPDTFDLLH
+522 EKKSVPDTFDLLH

-542 NGENRVRFNKGHAI
+542 NCDNRVRYNKGHAI
-556 LLESDVR
+556 QLESDVR

-583 VNWANART
+583 VNWNDSRT

>member
-1 MQEKSNFPC
+1 
-10 RKLSDDFRHNCV
+10 
-22 RCGDHFR
+22 
-29 RRPHLPVTVLGLLFC
+29 
-44 VGFFLLC
+44 
-51 LCAAAVTFDVLP
+51 
-63 GWIPTR
+63 
-69 LLPLRAAIRGGSTT
+69 
-83 TKMGEHGVAEQQQQ
+83 MGEHSLQQQQ
-97 QQQPE
+97 QQQGQASDQPQPGE
-102 DGGSGAAAS
+102 AATAGTSSGSQQLLQG
-111 SSSSSS
+111 
-117 SSEHQEQL
+117 EL
-125 REICQLLWGTSI
+125 REIRMLLWGSTI
-137 RQEVFRRWSQGFEF
+137 RQEVFHRWSQGFEF
-151 STGEPAAL
+151 SECEPSAL

-193 TPDKCKT
+193 TSDKCKT

-216 KYRIVSLK
+216 KYRIVGLQ
-224 ARDAAGSS
+224 ARQATGSGPGCS
-232 APVSGSAAALPEEED
+232 SGGGPVEELD

-256 ENLPPSSGGDV
+256 ENLPPNEEV
-267 ELGQDAATA
+267 ELGMDAATA
-276 APDVSAAEQGA
+276 VASDLVNQNMMAEAA
-287 SGATTEPWTPEA
+287 SGAKETAGAAADASWSPEM
-299 FHERLCVTELD
+299 FHERLCVTELEQV
-310 SIDDVE
+310 DDVE
-316 KYYSEQFHVLADE
+316 KYYAGNFHVLAEE

-337 TVLLTKGLECVVS
+337 TVLLTKGLENVNG

-367 SQALINLMLTGHAVP
+367 SQALINLMLTGYAVP

-409 LMEQM
+409 LMEQL

-439 TVLFSNEKR
+439 TVLFSNERR
-448 LVAPETPS
+448 LVSPETPS

-471 NFIPSPLLQDVL
+471 NFIPGPLLQDVL

-502 DPECL
+502 DPESL
-507 GIILLNDFMYEFFPT
+507 GIILLNDFMNEFFPT
-522 EKKSMPDTFDLLH
+522 EKKSVPDTFDLLH

-542 NGENRVRFNKGHAI
+542 NCENRVRYNKGHAI
-556 LLESDVR
+556 QLESDVR

-583 VNWANART
+583 VNWNDSRT